1 MCSRVLALV
10 LSVVFLL
17 SGVFAAGPASAM
29 PDSHRLP
36 FAAAALAEAPAA
48 EVAPELPASAAIEHD
63 QADSLL
69 DVPDQLQG
77 PQALR
82 RAALQA
88 WRPDSDVTA
97 DLTHPHLAGP
107 QRPPCAS
114 SRSA

>member
-1 MCSRVLALV
+1 MCARVLALV
-10 LSVVFLL
+10 LSIVLLL

-29 PDSHRLP
+29 PDPQRLP
-36 FAAAALAEAPAA
+36 FVAAAEAAA
-48 EVAPELPASAAIEHD
+48 SEVAPDLPASTATELD
-63 QADSLL
+63 EADSLL
-69 DVPDQLQG
+69 DAPDQLQG

-107 QRPPCAS
+107 QRPPRAS

>member
-10 LSVVFLL
+10 LSIVFLL

-29 PDSHRLP
+29 PDPHQLP
-36 FAAAALAEAPAA
+36 FAAAAEAPAA
-48 EVAPELPASAAIEHD
+48 EVAPDLPASAAMEHD

>member
-1 MCSRVLALV
+1 MSSRVLALV
-10 LSVVFLL
+10 LSIVFLL

-29 PDSHRLP
+29 PDPHRLP
-36 FAAAALAEAPAA
+36 FAVAAEAPTAD
-48 EVAPELPASAAIEHD
+48 VAPDLPASAATELD

-88 WRPDSDVTA
+88 WRPDPDLTA

-107 QRPPCAS
+107 QRPPRAS